1 MDKIV
6 LRDMK
11 FYGYHGVYQEE
22 KEVGQHFIVSVE
34 MFVDLTAAGLS
45 DNLEDTIN
53 YAEAYEAIKQIVE
66 KERYN
71 LIETLG
77 NEIAVMLLRR
87 FDIPKVKVIIDKPEA
102 PLPEGTLAARVEI
115 VREENDEFKL
125 GLLKFGK

>member
-11 FYGYHGVYQEE
+11 FYGYHGVFQEE
-22 KEVGQHFIVSVE
+22 REVGQNFIVSVE
-34 MFVDLTAAGLS
+34 MFTDLMTAGLS

-53 YAEAYEAIKQIVE
+53 YAEAYEIIKQIVE
-66 KERYN
+66 KERFN

-102 PLPEGTLAARVEI
+102 PLPGGTLAARVEI